1 MSAPRWATARACT
14 SPRAMARS
22 SGYSGTVRHPSP
34 PLSSPA
40 TQSAPAPQLLPLPCA
55 HPQTPRRTAP
65 TAPAEERTA
74 ETCAARPGVRVRGRP
89 ARASKR
95 KRGGGR
101 RGAHAARRT
110 PHESRRPRRIF
121 ARPPHDGHAFA
132 RPCAF
137 RARRGG
143 RAPAADFWE
152 RSQGVGVAFAHILPA
167 PSPVMPML
175 GGVPDGCVALRCA
188 RACLCARLS
197 RRRRRSGRVRH
208 LSAGLRAGFG
218 LFSKKTGRPARA
230 DRRPRTAAGIVLI
243 S

>member
-22 SGYSGTVRHPSP
+22 SGYSGTVRHPPLLSRHTISP
-34 PLSSPA
+34 RPP
-40 TQSAPAPQLLPLPCA
+40 TSAPAVRAPPNAPPHGPHCTRRRANSRDVRRPSRRPRSRAPRPCVEKEA
-55 HPQTPRRTAP
+55 RRR
-65 TAPAEERTA
+65 EE
-74 ETCAARPGVRVRGRP
+74 GR
-89 ARASKR
+89 AC
-95 KRGGGR
+95 
-101 RGAHAARRT
+101 RT